1 MNKIFCIVGKSC
13 SGKDTFYNRILDL
26 KQPGLRPVIPYTTRP
41 MRKGEIDGQNYH
53 FVTGKQLD
61 QYLAG
66 DQIIELREYFT
77 TQGYWSYFTLRFDLD
92 SDRLLITTLEGA
104 ESLIN
109 FYGQPAVRV
118 VYLHVDDRTRLMRC
132 INREDCQENPDYAE
146 VCRRF
151 LADQEDFSQEN
162 LARFPNLY
170 SIDTGAGIEECLKYW
185 NALYRAE
192 K

>member
-151 LADQEDFSQEN
+151 LADQEDFSREN

-170 SIDTGAGIEECLKYW
+170 SIDTGAGIEECLKHW